1 MRATLFYWKQIEQ
14 EYPTKLGLFQFIT
27 HLRVLVNKYNNFA
40 NIGLKLKHEQHCVI
54 KKSQIYS
61 KV

>member
-40 NIGLKLKHEQHCVI
+40 YIGLKLKHEQHYVI
-54 KKSQIYS
+54 KKS
-61 KV
+61 